1 MIKIIIPSE
10 GYSNVDD
17 ASKNALISG
26 STCPIPT
33 KDLEV
38 NTKNRNRAIKSDYIK
53 YGPLNIDEPSTYWED
68 IAEHWNTSVQAA
80 RKSLCGN
87 CVAFDV
93 SPRMKECMTVG
104 SVSDK
109 SGEIGYCW
117 MHNFKCHSA
126 RTCYTWA
133 KGGAI
138 TNDKVSY
145 EWQEKNESG
154 SSNMDGK
161 NQEPNS
167 KLMRTLLLIGGSI
180 VAIGFIGYLIKKFK
194 K

>member
-1 MIKIIIPSE
+1 MINVIIPNE
-10 GYSNVDD
+10 EFSNIDN
-17 ASKNALISG
+17 ASKVALINS
-26 STCPIPT
+26 SCPLPT
-33 KDLEV
+33 KNLAV
-38 NTKNRNRAIKSDYIK
+38 NTKNRNRAIQTDYIK

-68 IAEHWNTSVQAA
+68 IANHWKTSLEAA
-80 RKSLCGN
+80 KKSLCGN

-93 SPRMKECMTVG
+93 SPRMKECMPVG

-109 SGEIGYCW
+109 SGELGYCW

-138 TNDKVSY
+138 TTDKISY

-161 NQEPNS
+161 IEEPKS
-167 KLMRTLLLIGGSI
+167 KLMRKLLLIGGSI
-180 VAIGFIGYLIKKFK
+180 VTIGYLINKLRK
-194 K
+194 